1 MNPTGIKVSGR
12 EIVPGDLNVSFGDV
26 DWQSPVCK
34 TIRSFFETTEGRSD
48 FARFVQ
54 EILNEAILLAEIIQR
69 KSLHK
74 GILCYHFEQVGFLG
88 ASVDVANNR
97 VVLLRIR
104 GELFAVRQTAEQSK
118 GKVAPLVEI
127 SGVAK
132 DMLLQVLDCQAFLQ
146 LWSEKTGNASEDYD
160 TDSSIQ
166 PYLRSLIKCEP
177 IHLHG
182 RSLKVETILGQGL
195 EGTVFRVRD
204 VQTQQPFALKATY
217 KDLRELCNYWS
228 AGLEQLRK
236 EQSRVLSYLCEFH
249 SCEPAG
255 KSGSTLLMQYI
266 PVASLQSLAPENRL
280 ANGLRILADV
290 VNSMQALHRIG
301 VCHGDLGVSNV
312 FIQRHADGCN
322 RAMLID
328 PHPDVCSDFETHR
341 RKDKFGM
348 AHILYWIVTGKQ
360 WPEGTYPYMLRVM
373 ANDHNPGEGTKIFSD
388 KPSDAQNE
396 DCVNLH
402 AAAVR
407 CLCDLDAFDAMVE
420 AVKSVND
427 RLNYS
432 AIAKPGRLSR
442 GSIVTGIDTEHKIAR
457 ALKPIGSGVFMP
469 LFSLPG
475 YFGRKAPKQREYG
488 MGDSGPAARE
498 FVKLLRSIGQR
509 FWMLL
514 PISPTDQGNCPYRA
528 DSSFAISINTISP
541 EDLLADGWITQKE
554 LERTLPMFEDFGN
567 VPLGDEKVFA
577 YKRKLLGFAFGR
589 RLQKSKANWQDTY
602 ESFICEEAG
611 WLDAYVLYK
620 TIESKYPVR
629 WIGWPKALRDA
640 DPEALDQFARTNAE
654 AIEQEKFYQ
663 FLAQHYFLKLRRFAE
678 EQGIYMIGDMP
689 AYSMHGSADV
699 WAYRQAFELAENG
712 ERTRVAGAPPD
723 VFDAQ
728 GQGWNHPMYRWDD
741 PATIQ
746 FLKRKYLRMKQ
757 LFANGFVRDDHIIG
771 KVTPW
776 GYTFGQ
782 PPAQG
787 HRVTGAFLGNPL
799 FDAILEEIPD
809 LDSFLI
815 GEDLGILT
823 VETQRVMQHYGF
835 MGMKVLQ
842 FMPFNEGA
850 EAIAGNMYTPG
861 NYSEANVILLGT
873 HDAPVIREWWRNTL
887 NDVGRY
893 HFEMY
898 LQNPVADETVAAV
911 FAEFAMKQS
920 SHMMIHQ
927 MPDIIV
933 NGNGSVGLADARM
946 NDPSNHQTP
955 EKNWSWRL
963 RPDAFGEQTRTHLKK
978 LTESTNRT
986 PENAIRRLKRCWPT
1000 DAVVTLSANIFK
1012 RTGKA
1017 SKRLIQQL
1025 DSIVSKG
1032 LVRHASLGSDC
1043 LSAVYRHLDGELY
1056 LLLSTDCSVL
1066 EEQAVSLIHGLET
1079 YMQQMDSIWQ
1089 TPLEGIDDEA
1099 LLEYAR
1105 ACVDETEQSL
1115 RRFALLSTDALR
1127 EEMITFIG
1135 CLLDASATD
1144 NRVVQKRL
1152 QSIEFSADESKE
1164 LADRLQSAWTDLW
1177 VTYEQR
1183 GMARRN
1189 IIEGLLTGQLHGSR
1203 ISLRDL
1209 RWRLARAYSQELSA
1223 TGKMLRQWEALVTSW
1238 AKSLDVDAVKSCLFG
1253 ISAPPFFHD
1262 LDTYGKAEGL
1272 SGLLGLMRKA
1282 RRKEQTLEGYYDW
1295 FHEYTLGIVS
1305 LVGSGKLNAGKEML
1319 QLFKDICEG
1328 GSAGASGAARAS
1340 GYFGLR
1346 NSGVHRDDAVL
1357 PARAFEL
1364 LLEIVEQCLI
1374 VRLGALKPSPGA
1386 VNSEFPAEL
1395 DLQTH
1400 SYHSDCGGQS
1410 VARIIFEAYDRGLK
1424 TIALT
1429 DHQCF
1434 DGIEQ
1439 ALEIGDMLGVQVI
1452 PAIELYTGV
1461 RKENRIEQRR
1471 DILVYFPDVPRFLS
1485 WWRQGLDAETWQLF
1499 NDGWNRKLDGSK
1511 WGDVLV
1517 QRVTDWARAHG
1528 GVSVLAHPGLWSS
1541 ERFHQ
1546 DSWSFEA
1553 FEQLFTETGLAGIE
1567 ISHSRLPFEENTL
1580 RFVPL
1585 VQHFNQLHPD
1595 NPIVFTMGTDS
1606 HTPEGIGRANL
1617 TEAAVMFIAETFA
1630 PEGSAASALRK
1641 TIVERLHD
1649 LDSLSG
1655 LRFV

>member
-1 MNPTGIKVSGR
+1 MNPKGTKVSGS
-12 EIVPGDLNVSFGDV
+12 EIAPRGLNVSFGDV
-26 DWQSPVCK
+26 DWQSPACK
-34 TIRSFFETTEGRSD
+34 TIRSFFETAEGRLD
-48 FARFVQ
+48 FAGFVQ

-69 KSLHK
+69 ESLHEC
-74 GILCYHFEQVGFLG
+74 ILRYHFEQVGFLG
-88 ASVDVANNR
+88 AAVDVVNNR
-97 VVLLRIR
+97 VVLLRIC
-104 GELFAVRQTAEQSK
+104 GELFAVRQTSETLK

-127 SGVAK
+127 SGVAE
-132 DMLLQVLDCQAFLQ
+132 DVLLQVLDCEAFLE
-146 LWSEKTGNASEDYD
+146 LWSQTTGNAPEDYD
-160 TDSSIQ
+160 TNSSIQ
-166 PYLRSLIKCEP
+166 PYLHSLINCEP

-182 RSLKVETILGQGL
+182 RSLKVEAILGQGL
-195 EGTVFRVRD
+195 EGTVFKVRD
-204 VQTQQPFALKATY
+204 VQTQKPFALKVTY
-217 KDLRELCNYWS
+217 KDLRELCHYWS
-228 AGLEQLRK
+228 AGLERLRK
-236 EQSRVLSYLCEFH
+236 EQPRLLSCLCEFH

-266 PVASLQSLAPENRL
+266 PVVSLQSLAAESRL
-280 ANGLRILADV
+280 ANGLRIFTDV
-290 VNSMQALHRIG
+290 INSMQALHKMG
-301 VCHGDLGVSNV
+301 LCHGDLGVSNV
-312 FIQRHADGCN
+312 FIQRHADGCS

-328 PHPDVCSDFETHR
+328 PHPDVCSDFEAHR

-348 AHILYWIVTGKQ
+348 AQILYWIVTGKQ
-360 WPEGTYPYMLRVM
+360 WPEGTYPYMLKVM
-373 ANDHNPGEGTKIFSD
+373 ANDHNPAEGDKIFSD
-388 KPSDAQNE
+388 KPLDAQNE

-402 AAAVR
+402 AAAIR
-407 CLCDLDAFDAMVE
+407 CLCDLDTFDAMAE

-427 RLNYS
+427 RLNCS
-432 AIAKPGRLSR
+432 AIAKPGRLS
-442 GSIVTGIDTEHKIAR
+442 GDSIVTGIDTERKVAR

-475 YFGRKAPKQREYG
+475 YFGQKASTQREYG

-498 FVKLLRSIGQR
+498 FIKLLRSAGQR

-514 PISPTDQGNCPYRA
+514 PIGPTDQGNCPYRA
-528 DSSFAISINTISP
+528 DSSFAISIHTISP

-554 LERTLPMFEDFGN
+554 LERTLPMFEDSGN

-589 RLQKSKANWQDTY
+589 RLQKSKANWHDAY
-602 ESFICEEAG
+602 ESFTHEEAD
-611 WLDAYVLYK
+611 WLDAYALYK

-629 WIGWPKALRDA
+629 WTEWPDDLRDA
-640 DPEALDQFARTNAE
+640 DPEALDLFAQANAE

-663 FLAQHYFLKLRRFAE
+663 FLAQRYFLKLRRFAE
-678 EQGIYMIGDMP
+678 QQGIYMIGDMP

-712 ERTRVAGAPPD
+712 ARTRVAGAPPD

-741 PATIQ
+741 PATVQ

-799 FDAILEEIPD
+799 FDTILEEIPD
-809 LDSFLI
+809 LDTFLI

-823 VETQRVMQHYGF
+823 VETERVMQQYGF

-842 FMPFNEGA
+842 FMPFNEGP
-850 EAIAGNMYTPG
+850 EAIAENMYTPG
-861 NYSEANVILLGT
+861 NYSEANVMLLGT
-873 HDAPVIREWWRNTL
+873 HDAPVIREWWRKAL
-887 NDVGRY
+887 NDAGRY
-893 HFEMY
+893 HFSEY
-898 LQNPVADETVAAV
+898 LQQRLDTKCTVADETVAAL
-911 FAEFAMKQS
+911 FTEFAMKQS
-920 SHMMIHQ
+920 SQMMIHQ

-933 NGNGSVGLADARM
+933 NGDGSVGLTDARM
-946 NDPSNHQTP
+946 NDPGNHQAP

-963 RPDAFGEQTRTHLKK
+963 RSDAFGEQTRKHLKK

-986 PENAIRRLKRCWPT
+986 PEKAIHRLKRCWPA
-1000 DAVVTLSANIFK
+1000 DAVVMLSASIFK

-1017 SKRLIQQL
+1017 GNLLAQQL

-1032 LVRHASLGSDC
+1032 RVRHASLGADC

-1056 LLLSTDCSVL
+1056 LLLSTDCSVP
-1066 EEQAVSLIHGLET
+1066 EEQAVSLIRGLEN
-1079 YMQQMDSIWQ
+1079 YMQQVDAAWQ
-1089 TPLEGIDDEA
+1089 TPLKGIEDEA
-1099 LLEYAR
+1099 LLEHAR
-1105 ACVDETEQSL
+1105 ACFDETEQSL
-1115 RRFALLSTDALR
+1115 RSFALLSTDALR

-1135 CLLDASATD
+1135 CLMDASATD
-1144 NRVVQKRL
+1144 NKIVQKRL
-1152 QSIEFSADESKE
+1152 RAIEFSADESRE
-1164 LADRLQSAWTDLW
+1164 LADRLQSVWTDLW
-1177 VTYEQR
+1177 ITYEQR

-1203 ISLRDL
+1203 ISLQAL
-1209 RWRLARAYSQELSA
+1209 RWRLARAYSKELSA
-1223 TGKMLRQWEALVTSW
+1223 TGKMLRQWETLVTSW
-1238 AKSLDVDAVKSCLFG
+1238 TKSLDADAVKSCLFG
-1253 ISAPPFFHD
+1253 TSASPFFHD
-1262 LDTYGKAEGL
+1262 LDAYGKAEGV

-1282 RRKEQTLEGYYDW
+1282 RRKEQDIKNYYDW
-1295 FHEYTLGIVS
+1295 FREYALGIARSVKPKKS
-1305 LVGSGKLNAGKEML
+1305 RGKT
-1319 QLFKDICEG
+1319 DIALLLETAESEG
-1328 GSAGASGAARAS
+1328 
-1340 GYFGLR
+1340 
-1346 NSGVHRDDAVL
+1346 
-1357 PARAFEL
+1357 AFEL
-1364 LLEIVEQCLI
+1364 LLEIFEQCLI
-1374 VRLGALKPSPGA
+1374 VRLGALNSSPGA
-1386 VNSEFPAEL
+1386 VDSEFPAEL

-1400 SYHSDCGGQS
+1400 SYYSDCGCQS
-1410 VARIIFEAYDRGLK
+1410 VARIVFEAYDRGLK

-1452 PAIELYTGV
+1452 PAIELYTGMRSAWAGRV
-1461 RKENRIEQRR
+1461 EQRR

-1485 WWRQGLDAETWQLF
+1485 WWRQGLDAESWKLF
-1499 NDGWNRKLDGSK
+1499 NDGWNRKLDGSE
-1511 WGDVLV
+1511 WGDVPV

-1528 GVSVLAHPGLWSS
+1528 GVPVLAHPGLWSR

-1546 DSWSFEA
+1546 DGWSFET
-1553 FEQLFTETGLAGIE
+1553 FEQLFLETGLGGIE
-1567 ISHSRLPFEENTL
+1567 ISHSRLPFEENTR

-1585 VQHFNQLHPD
+1585 VQRFNQLHPES
-1595 NPIVFTMGTDS
+1595 PIVFTMGTDS

-1617 TEAAVMFIAETFA
+1617 TEAAVAFIAGAFA
-1630 PEGSAASALRK
+1630 PEAEGSAAPALRK
-1641 TIVERLHD
+1641 AIVKCLEDAAR
-1649 LDSLSG
+1649 
-1655 LRFV
+1655 RFRFN